1 MIDLLSHYE
10 EEGRGAWYSGRRY
23 EEEEKEETS
32 LVGCPLTTVVDSAS
46 LLTPPS
52 PPQDVVMAAR
62 LAEEEQAQRT
72 MIALN
77 EMTPSYPGKS
87 STELQ
92 RVLDEVHVA
101 MM

>member
-1 MIDLLSHYE
+1 
-10 EEGRGAWYSGRRY
+10 
-23 EEEEKEETS
+23 
-32 LVGCPLTTVVDSAS
+32 
-46 LLTPPS
+46 
-52 PPQDVVMAAR
+52 MAAR

-92 RVLDEVHVA
+92 KVLDEVHVA
-101 MM
+101 MMYDDVMMM

>member
-52 PPQDVVMAAR
+52 PPQDVR
-62 LAEEEQAQRT
+62 R
-72 MIALN
+72 N
-77 EMTPSYPGKS
+77 KPSWEIFTSLILYS
-87 STELQ
+87 S
-92 RVLDEVHVA
+92 
-101 MM
+101 

>member
-1 MIDLLSHYE
+1 M
-10 EEGRGAWYSGRRY
+10 
-23 EEEEKEETS
+23 
-32 LVGCPLTTVVDSAS
+32 
-46 LLTPPS
+46 LLTVLAHQPHPLS

-62 LAEEEQAQRT
+62 LAEEEQTQRT

-87 STELQ
+87 STELHK
-92 RVLDEVHVA
+92 VLDEVCVT